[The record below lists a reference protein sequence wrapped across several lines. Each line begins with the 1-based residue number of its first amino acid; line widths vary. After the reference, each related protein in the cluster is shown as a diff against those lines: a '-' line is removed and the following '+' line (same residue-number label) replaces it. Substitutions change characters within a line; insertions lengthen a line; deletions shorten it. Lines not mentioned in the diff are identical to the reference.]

1 MQEGTSH
8 ESQLDTIDKNK
19 ISTEKLFNAPQWI
32 DFNKPRYKKSTKR
45 LHSYWAIQDRLD
57 LSPSPLNSPGIQK
70 RSYGTP
76 LGHSDRKNLTL
87 SQYLGKTPIESAS
100 EDSWSES
107 SQAETSWFEKEHV
120 EHEEAVIFS
129 PDPDSLFANSRNS
142 RNLLVEEEASCF
154 FQDIKNPEVQE
165 EYISDTFLSF
175 IEPEYSLLVDESH
188 SHVKSNHLL
197 NIDEYFSREN
207 SYPKSKLTCDSTS
220 TQGGTGTPLQIN
232 ESQRYS
238 AICLDDLITEEFHDG
253 SPRSKY
259 SSPSFTG
266 SFDALGDVDFQGDAI
281 NMDEFSMNE
290 PDFMDISESELESA
304 PLPKLMQKFLEKKKL
319 SLHSSSSK
327 RIQEHAPINSKNI
340 QIEAGNNTTTNFTS
354 RRLLPIKKQKP
365 PKIDDLKTLL
375 EAYNNKVRPR
385 RPK

>member
-1 MQEGTSH
+1 MQKSTSQ
-8 ESQLDTIDKNK
+8 ESQLHTIDRNK
-19 ISTEKLFNAPQWI
+19 TSNEKIFNAPQWI

-45 LHSYWAIQDRLD
+45 LHSYWTIQDRLD
-57 LSPSPLNSPGIQK
+57 LSPSPLHSPGIQK

-87 SQYLGKTPIESAS
+87 SQYLGKTPIESVS

-107 SQAETSWFEKEHV
+107 SQAETSWFEKEHL

-129 PDPDSLFANSRNS
+129 PDPDSFFISSRNS
-142 RNLLVEEEASCF
+142 RNLVVDEEASCF
-154 FQDIKNPEVQE
+154 FQDIKIQEVQE
-165 EYISDTFLSF
+165 ECLSDTFLSF

-207 SYPKSKLTCDSTS
+207 SYLRSKSTCDSTS
-220 TQGGTGTPLQIN
+220 TQEGTGTPLQIK

-238 AICLDDLITEEFHDG
+238 ATCLDDLITEEFQDG
-253 SPRSKY
+253 SPCPKH
-259 SSPSFTG
+259 SSTSFTG
-266 SFDALGDVDFQGDAI
+266 SFEALGDVDFQGDAI

-304 PLPKLMQKFLEKKKL
+304 PLPKLMQRFLEKKKS
-319 SLHSSSSK
+319 SLHSLSSK
-327 RIQEHAPINSKNI
+327 RIQEHIPINLKNV
-340 QIEAGNNTTTNFTS
+340 QIEAENIGTTNFVS

-365 PKIDDLKTLL
+365 PKIDDLKALL
-375 EAYNNKVRPR
+375 EAHNNKVRPR